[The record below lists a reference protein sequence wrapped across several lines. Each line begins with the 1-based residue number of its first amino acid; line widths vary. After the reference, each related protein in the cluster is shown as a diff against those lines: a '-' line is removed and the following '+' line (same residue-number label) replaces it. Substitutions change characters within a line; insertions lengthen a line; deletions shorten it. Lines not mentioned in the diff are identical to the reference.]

1 MLVYGAEA
9 GSWFSKIFEWS
20 KKNMLVYCEET
31 RKMDLVLNSQNN
43 FPKFNVLFSFYAS
56 QDVPRYMKFAKN
68 ILVDSGAFSLQ
79 KRTKLTSQE
88 ADKYFKKYCKFIEE
102 NHTNPVI
109 QGFFELDIP
118 EQIGYEQVKEYRKE
132 LFEITDKIIPVWHKE
147 YGVNEFKKLT
157 YDYDYISVSCVKH
170 RSIKKE
176 AYPKYVG
183 YSHKNNCK
191 IHGLG
196 LLQEKI
202 LNKVPFD
209 SVDGTSWFKMARFGR
224 KNGKKI
230 NSDYI
235 YNNQYELTFAE
246 LMEHIRFQEKMYNK
260 WRWYHND

>member
-1 MLVYGAEA
+1 MLVYAAEVA
-9 GSWFSKIFEWS
+9 NGFSKIFEWS
-20 KKNMLVYCEET
+20 KKNMLVYCAE
-31 RKMDLVLNSQNN
+31 MSQMNLVINNQNN

-56 QDVPRYMKFAKN
+56 QDVSKYMKFAKN
-68 ILVDSGAFSLQ
+68 LLVDSGAFSLQ

-118 EQIGYEQVKEYRKE
+118 KQIGYDQVKEYRKE

-183 YSHKNNCK
+183 YCHKNNCK

-230 NSDYI
+230 NSDHI